1 MTISTLG
8 IIGSGQLGSLLCQA
22 AKKLNIKT
30 IVISD
35 DENGPAKNY
44 SNKFIYSKYDD
55 KNKIR
60 EFINGVDIIT
70 YEFENIPISI
80 LKEIDKEKKVLP
92 KPEINKIIQNRQL
105 EKTFVNN
112 LGIKT
117 TKWAFIKTAKDV
129 QQNKNLLPGI
139 LKTNTLGYDG
149 HGQYVLNTLDDVKKD
164 WCFTADYILEK
175 RVNLKKEISVI
186 VTRFK
191 NKEIYIYEPIE
202 NTHKDQ
208 ILKYSKIPADIKP
221 DIFKK
226 AQDSAELIANALDYI
241 GTMCVEYFIDQEDS
255 LLVNEIAPRVHNS
268 GHLTINAFN
277 ISQFENHIRAVC
289 GLKKENVKKIAN
301 AEMKNILGSEIQRY
315 RKRSFE
321 TEEYFFD
328 YGKKIIKEKR
338 KMGHLTILKK

>member
-1 MTISTLG
+1 MSIRVLG

-35 DENGPAKNY
+35 DENGPAQNY
-44 SNKFIYSKYDD
+44 SDKFIYSKYDD

-149 HGQYVLNTLDDVKKD
+149 HGQYVLNTLDDLKKD

-221 DIFKK
+221 SIFKK

-301 AEMKNILGSEIQRY
+301 AEMKNILGSEIQDY

-321 TEEYFFD
+321 TDEYFFD

>member
-1 MTISTLG
+1 MSISVLG

-35 DENGPAKNY
+35 DENGPAQNY
-44 SNKFIYSKYDD
+44 SDKFIYSKYDD

-70 YEFENIPISI
+70 YEFENIPINI

-221 DIFKK
+221 SIFKK

-289 GLKKENVKKIAN
+289 GLKKENVKKIAD
-301 AEMKNILGSEIQRY
+301 AEMKNILGSEIQDY
-315 RKRSFE
+315 RNRSFK
-321 TEEYFFD
+321 TDEYFFD

>member
-1 MTISTLG
+1 MSIRVLG

-22 AKKLNIKT
+22 AKKLNMRT

-35 DENGPAKNY
+35 DENGPAQNY
-44 SNKFIYSKYDD
+44 SDKFIYSKYDD

-221 DIFKK
+221 SIFKK

-241 GTMCVEYFIDQEDS
+241 GTMCVEYFIDQEDR

>member
-35 DENGPAKNY
+35 DENGPAQNY
-44 SNKFIYSKYDD
+44 SDKFIYSKYDD

-70 YEFENIPISI
+70 YEFENIPINI

-221 DIFKK
+221 SIFKK

-301 AEMKNILGSEIQRY
+301 AEMKNILGSEIQDY
-315 RKRSFE
+315 RNRSFK
-321 TEEYFFD
+321 TDEYFFD

>member
-35 DENGPAKNY
+35 DENGPAQNY
-44 SNKFIYSKYDD
+44 SDKFIYSKYDD

-60 EFINGVDIIT
+60 EFINEVDIIT
-70 YEFENIPISI
+70 YEFENIPINI

-175 RVNLKKEISVI
+175 RVNLKKEISVV

-226 AQDSAELIANALDYI
+226 AQDNAKLIANELDYI

-301 AEMKNILGSEIQRY
+301 AEMKNILGSEIQDY
-315 RKRSFE
+315 RNRSFK
-321 TEEYFFD
+321 TDEYFFD

>member
-35 DENGPAKNY
+35 DETGPAQNY
-44 SNKFIYSKYDD
+44 SDKFIYSKYDD

-80 LKEIDKEKKVLP
+80 LTEIDKEKKVLP

-221 DIFKK
+221 SIFKK

-301 AEMKNILGSEIQRY
+301 AEMKNILGSEIQIY

>member
-1 MTISTLG
+1 MSIRVLG

-35 DENGPAKNY
+35 DENGPAQNY
-44 SNKFIYSKYDD
+44 SDKFIYSKYDD

-70 YEFENIPISI
+70 YEFENIPINI

-221 DIFKK
+221 SIFKK
-226 AQDSAELIANALDYI
+226 AQDSAKLIANALDYV

-301 AEMKNILGSEIQRY
+301 AEMKNILGSEIQDY

-321 TEEYFFD
+321 TDEYFFD